1 MANIDESITIAVD
14 AMGGDHAPSEI
25 VTGAVEAA
33 KRHNVNIFLVGD
45 PDQVKTELDKHE
57 IGNLSIKVI
66 PSEADDETLPA
77 SSLNH
82 TYTVRA

>member
-45 PDQVKTELDKHE
+45 PDQHMVSGG
-57 IGNLSIKVI
+57 GNDFRKLVQGA
-66 PSEADDETLPA
+66 E
-77 SSLNH
+77 
-82 TYTVRA
+82 R